1 MRRQIDV
8 VVDVGISAQAHAYA
22 EYRLFAALSQ
32 LTGAEG
38 VEHALVELRRDG
50 ADGEDGEHGVSC
62 TLTLLLN
69 GGGDVCIRTAD
80 THAYGAINLAVERL
94 EHLPS
99 AALPAR

>member
-8 VVDVGISAQAHAYA
+8 VVDAAISSQAHAYA
-22 EYRLFAALSQ
+22 EYRLFAALSH
-32 LTGAEG
+32 LTGADG
-38 VEHALVELRRDG
+38 VEHALVELRRSG
-50 ADGEDGEHGVSC
+50 ADGEDGVSC

-94 EHLPS
+94 ERMRS
-99 AALPAR
+99 AATPAR

>member
-8 VVDVGISAQAHAYA
+8 VVDAGISSQAHAYA
-22 EYRLFAALSQ
+22 EYRLFAALSH

-38 VEHALVELRRDG
+38 VEHALVELRRSG
-50 ADGEDGEHGVSC
+50 ADGVSC

-80 THAYGAINLAVERL
+80 THAYGAINLAVDRL
-94 EHLPS
+94 ERMRS
-99 AALPAR
+99 AATPAG